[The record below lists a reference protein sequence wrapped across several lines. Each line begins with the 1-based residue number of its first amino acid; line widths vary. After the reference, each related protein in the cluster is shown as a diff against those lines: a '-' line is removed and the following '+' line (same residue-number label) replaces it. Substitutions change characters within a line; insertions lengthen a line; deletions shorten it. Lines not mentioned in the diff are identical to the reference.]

1 MPSVYRE
8 KECSYCGNLHR
19 GRGETYCSTQ
29 CQNDS
34 QRMEKVKLWLE
45 GKHNGMRGKT
55 QTSNWIKWFLI
66 KERGNKCELCGWNE
80 VNPYTNNVPIE
91 LEHKDG
97 NFTNNHIDNLCL
109 ICPNCH
115 SLTPTYRYLNK
126 GKGRPR

>member
-1 MPSVYRE
+1 
-8 KECSYCGNLHR
+8 
-19 GRGETYCSTQ
+19 
-29 CQNDS
+29 
-34 QRMEKVKLWLE
+34 MEKVKLWLE